1 MAKSRE
7 GFTVHIKLSGK
18 KNGTAKAVVKLGS
31 ALEKS
36 KEEEGW
42 SKSGCWEG
50 AANTTLPKC
59 WQLCSLRKGKAHFQ

>member
-18 KNGTAKAVVKLGS
+18 KNGTAKAVVKLAS

-36 KEEEGW
+36 KEEGEDW
-42 SKSGCWEG
+42 SKSG
-50 AANTTLPKC
+50 
-59 WQLCSLRKGKAHFQ
+59 S